1 MDASKVAM
9 IRECIQDS
17 FAGRTSF
24 PQEVRKLAANG
35 IERYE
40 ADLVRLCK
48 TFYTTSGE
56 AQVESLPLTESGTV
70 TDRFAVDDLKA
81 ALLAVQHR
89 EIDYPEFLRRAI
101 AAGSASYVVFLNQW
115 RTIYLGR
122 HGDFHVEDLPKPA

>member
-89 EIDYPEFLRRAI
+89 EIGLPGVPAP
-101 AAGSASYVVFLNQW
+101 
-115 RTIYLGR
+115 R
-122 HGDFHVEDLPKPA
+122 HRSRQR